1 MRCGW
6 KGIFK
11 SELATKSCTQSIKFE
26 YKGFVKKGA
35 DFICECFAVLEF
47 YCVTCYVYYKKCE
60 WIWNQQSMAKMLKRK
75 GLKTEKAE
83 PEEDMNFMKIN
94 LIAQM

>member
-1 MRCGW
+1 MDGKEFLSRNLQQKLYTKHKVW
-6 KGIFK
+6 IQGICKK
-11 SELATKSCTQSIKFE
+11 S
-26 YKGFVKKGA
+26 A

-75 GLKTEKAE
+75 GLKTEKTE
-83 PEEDMNFMKIN
+83 SEEDMNFIN
-94 LIAQM
+94 LIV